1 MRRRMPPGNGKALR
15 IGLVLVAM
23 AVAPLLVQRLPQSDY
38 LMDVV
43 ITTLIYVTLA
53 IGLNVT
59 VGLAGLLD
67 LGYIAFYGLG
77 AYAAAIVIHGGAAQA
92 AGGGGFGFWIALPVA
107 LAVACLAGLLIGL
120 PTLRLRGDYLAIVT
134 LAFGQ
139 IARLTENNW
148 DWLTNGPQ
156 GMEVAKP
163 VLLGTEL
170 RSPYVLYYLI
180 AIILL
185 VTWACVRNL
194 ERSAVGRAWVAIRED
209 EIAAGAMGIDVPRMK
224 LLAFMTG
231 ASFAG
236 LAGAFF
242 ATKSGFISPPSFDF
256 IETVIILAMVVLGG
270 MGSLPGVILGGV
282 ILAVLPEFLRSL
294 PGLLGIEGTFD
305 ITPYRMLIYGGAMI
319 LIMFLRPE
327 GLLPEAHRRRE
338 LHPAESEHGKEPV
351 GAP

>member
-1 MRRRMPPGNGKALR
+1 MHKALR
-15 IGLVLVAM
+15 IGLVIVAM
-23 AVAPLLVQRLPQSDY
+23 LLAPLVVRYLPQNQY
-38 LMDVV
+38 LMDVI

-77 AYAAAIVIHGGAAQA
+77 AYAAAIVMHGGAAQA
-92 AGGGGFGFWIALPVA
+92 ATAGGPGFWLAIPVA
-107 LAVACLAGLLIGL
+107 LAVACIAGLLIGL

-139 IARLTENNW
+139 IAKLSENNW

-163 VLLGTEL
+163 VLLGHEL
-170 RSPYVLYYLI
+170 RSPYLLYYVI
-180 AIILL
+180 AAIALL
-185 VTWACVRNL
+185 TWACVRNL
-194 ERSAVGRAWVAIRED
+194 NNSSVGRAWVAIRED
-209 EIAAGAMGIDVPRMK
+209 EIAAGAMGINVPKMK

-231 ASFAG
+231 AAFAG

-282 ILAVLPEFLRSL
+282 ILAVLPELLRSL
-294 PGLLGIEGTFD
+294 PGILNLEGTFD
-305 ITPYRMLIYGGAMI
+305 ITPYRMLIYGGAMV
-319 LIMFLRPE
+319 LIMFWRPE

-338 LHPAESEHGKEPV
+338 LHGATAESETGT
-351 GAP
+351 APG

>member
-1 MRRRMPPGNGKALR
+1 MDRLR
-15 IGLVLVAM
+15 STGTLKLVAM
-23 AVAPLLVQRLPQSDY
+23 VVLLAVMPFIVQRLPQSDY
-38 LMDVV
+38 VMDVV

-77 AYAAAIVIHGGAAQA
+77 AYTAAIVMHGGPAQMQV
-92 AGGGGFGFWIALPVA
+92 AGGWPFWPTILVA
-107 LAVACLAGLLIGL
+107 LGVAALAGLLIGL

-139 IARLTENNW
+139 IAKLSENNW

-163 VLLGTEL
+163 ILFGMEL
-170 RSPYVLYYLI
+170 RSPYQLYYII
-180 AIILL
+180 AVIVL
-185 VTWACVRNL
+185 VAWAGVRNL
-194 ERSAVGRAWVAIRED
+194 NNSAVGRAWIAIRED
-209 EIAAGAMGIDVPRMK
+209 EIAAGAMGIHVPRMK

-231 ASFAG
+231 AAFAG

-242 ATKSGFISPPSFDF
+242 ATKSGFVSPPSFDF

-270 MGSLPGVILGGV
+270 MGSLPGVIVGGI
-282 ILAVLPEFLRSL
+282 ILAVLPELLRSL
-294 PGLLGIEGTFD
+294 PSILGVEGQFD
-305 ITPYRMLIYGGAMI
+305 ITPYRMLLYGGAMV
-319 LIMFLRPE
+319 LIMFWRPE
-327 GLLPEAHRRRE
+327 GILPEAHRRRE
-338 LHPAESEHGKEPV
+338 LNPDGSQGAAKEPV
-351 GAP
+351 GT

>member
-1 MRRRMPPGNGKALR
+1 MQKALR
-15 IGLVLVAM
+15 IGLVILALLL
-23 AVAPLLVQRLPQSDY
+23 APLLVQVLPQNQY
-38 LMDVV
+38 LMDVI

-77 AYAAAIVIHGGAAQA
+77 AYGAAIVMHGGAAQIA
-92 AGGGGFGFWIALPVA
+92 TSGGLGFWLALPLA
-107 LAVACLAGLLIGL
+107 LAVACIAGLLIGL

-139 IARLTENNW
+139 IAKLTENNW

-156 GMEVAKP
+156 GLEVAKP
-163 VLLGTEL
+163 VLLGQEL
-170 RSPYVLYYLI
+170 RSPYLLYYII
-180 AIILL
+180 AGIALL
-185 VTWACVRNL
+185 TWACVRNL
-194 ERSAVGRAWVAIRED
+194 NNSSVGRAWVAIRED
-209 EIAAGAMGIDVPRMK
+209 EIAAGAMGINVPKMK

-231 ASFAG
+231 AAFAG

-294 PGLLGIEGTFD
+294 PGILNIEGSFD
-305 ITPYRMLIYGGAMI
+305 ITPYRMLIYGGAMV
-319 LIMFLRPE
+319 LIMFFRPE

-338 LHPAESEHGKEPV
+338 LHAAAGDPEKEAVTP
-351 GAP
+351 